1 MVLIFIIIRLCIFV
15 RKEKGA
21 LTIINGQD
29 GLENTLFIV
38 CPLLCYF
45 FYLVDMKDADYSN
58 ILIKEQLLCYLLLMV
73 HIKVADYSNILI
85 KEQLLCYFLYGT
97 Y

>member
-1 MVLIFIIIRLCIFV
+1 MVIIIKLCIFV

-45 FYLVDMKDADYSN
+45 FYLVHIKDADYSN
-58 ILIKEQLLCYLLLMV
+58 ILIKEQLLCYL
-73 HIKVADYSNILI
+73 
-85 KEQLLCYFLYGT
+85 F
-97 Y
+97 